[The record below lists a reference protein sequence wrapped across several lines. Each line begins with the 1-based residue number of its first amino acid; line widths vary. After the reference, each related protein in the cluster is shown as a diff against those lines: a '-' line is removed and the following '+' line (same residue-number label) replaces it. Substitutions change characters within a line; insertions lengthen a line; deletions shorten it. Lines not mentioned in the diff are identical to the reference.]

1 MKELFEL
8 FEEMISFEEE
18 MNKDTNLPA
27 KSVDVELAREVFRGY
42 AENRFK
48 QMQDS
53 ISASSTW
60 LEEIELMK
68 CA

>member
-8 FEEMISFEEE
+8 FEEMINFEEE
-18 MNKDTNLPA
+18 MKKDANLTA
-27 KSVDVELAREVFRGY
+27 KAIDVNAAREAFQNYV
-42 AENRFK
+42 ENRFE

-53 ISASSTW
+53 ISSSSAW

-68 CA
+68 RA